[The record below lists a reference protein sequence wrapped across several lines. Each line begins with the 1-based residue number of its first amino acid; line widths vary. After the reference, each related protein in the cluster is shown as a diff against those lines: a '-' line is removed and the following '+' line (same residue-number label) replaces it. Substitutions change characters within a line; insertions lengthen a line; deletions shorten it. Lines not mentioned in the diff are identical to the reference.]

1 MAGLEE
7 SLEESRPAASVTIFA
22 SIFGFL
28 RLHNGPRFLDQYI
41 FRALVSQHPTTV
53 IWELST
59 LVLLFLE
66 LGFLILKIDSRDL
79 VSAFQPVVLES

>member
-1 MAGLEE
+1 M
-7 SLEESRPAASVTIFA
+7 TIFA
-22 SIFGFL
+22 SVFGFL
-28 RLHNGPRFLDQYI
+28 RLHSGPRFLDQYI
-41 FRALVSQHPTTV
+41 FCVLVSQHPTTV